1 MLDKQGHMHVCA
13 CTRPHAWLPRTH
25 RQICN
30 TYSISTAKIFRERA
44 TLSRY
49 TFTACPVRI
58 LLSFPSYSAPVYTG
72 RCTMRAF
79 CPPSARS
86 PFFKSLSTMFSWNRC
101 LYRGYTFSRFR
112 YAVYLSFRFSKSG
125 PFHVT
130 SDCNRYCCGG
140 GPLSGAEHPTDGNES
155 LARRKIFLSTDI
167 SGSIL
172 PNELISRL
180 QWVCSVE
187 WEW

>member
-1 MLDKQGHMHVCA
+1 MYAHAHAHTHGYPARTDKYVILIPFPRQRCFANAPLCHVI
-13 CTRPHAWLPRTH
+13 RSLPVLLEFS
-25 RQICN
+25 C
-30 TYSISTAKIFRERA
+30 
-44 TLSRY
+44 LSRL
-49 TFTACPVRI
+49 TRH
-58 LLSFPSYSAPVYTG
+58 LLIPDVAQCVHFVSLQRVLHSL
-72 RCTMRAF
+72 
-79 CPPSARS
+79 
-86 PFFKSLSTMFSWNRC
+86 SLSTMFSWNRC

-112 YAVYLSFRFSKSG
+112 YVVYLSFRFSKSG

-140 GPLSGAEHPTDGNES
+140 GPLSGAKHPTDGNES

-180 QWVCSVE
+180 TSLVSTAVGV
-187 WEW
+187 